1 MIKNST
7 QCYPNYL
14 KNTNFDTD
22 FLNSYII
29 MAEKYNKLFEEFPAV
44 STQQWM
50 DKVTADLKGA
60 DFNRRLVWKTNE
72 GIDVQPFYREEDLEK
87 LDYLNSLPGE
97 FPYTRG
103 NKKNTNEWLVRQ
115 SIQVNDFAQANKKA
129 LTYLMK
135 GVNSLAFVFTQCTE
149 LTVADLSVL
158 LNDISLQAVEVNFV
172 CHCRACKMA
181 DLFVAYV
188 KQGNYDPKTIRASI
202 EYDPFGKYALTG
214 KFKIDQAFAVGQA
227 AKMVTNTAEFTK
239 FRTLAVNGKNFSNA
253 GSSIVQELGYSL
265 AQGAEYLTTLTEQGL
280 DIDSVAK
287 KIKFNLSISAN
298 YFLEIAKL
306 RAGRLLWAQIVKAYG
321 PQWDCACKMIVHAE
335 TGSWNKTVYDP
346 YVNAL
351 RTQTEAMSASLGGVD
366 SMTVLPFNAIYEEA
380 TEFSDRIA
388 RNQQLLLKEEVNF
401 DKIADPGA
409 GSYYIEELTASIADQ
424 AWKLFLEVQDKGG
437 FLAALREGFIQ
448 TEIKKM
454 AAKRDMNIA
463 TRRENLLGTNQ
474 FPNFNEKIDQEMNP
488 SVFAPAD
495 LTSDEAEFET
505 LKPYRGAQAFEALRY
520 KTDVYARSNKRPLAF
535 MLTIGNLNMRKARA
549 QFACNFFAVAGFDVQ
564 DNNGF
569 ETIEEGWAAAQ
580 KAGAA
585 IVVLCSSDDE
595 YTELAP
601 AAFAA
606 ISGKVEFVVA
616 GAPANMDELK
626 AKGIVNY
633 INVKSNVLAELKAYQ
648 SKLGI

>member
-1 MIKNST
+1 
-7 QCYPNYL
+7 
-14 KNTNFDTD
+14 
-22 FLNSYII
+22 
-29 MAEKYNKLFEEFPAV
+29 MAEKYNKLFEEFPPV

-103 NKKNTNEWLVRQ
+103 NKRNTNEWLVRQ
-115 SIQVNDFAQANKKA
+115 SIQVNDLAGANKKA

-135 GVNSLAFVFTQCTE
+135 GVNSLAFVFNECTE
-149 LTVADLSVL
+149 LTVADLGIL
-158 LNDISLQAVEVNFV
+158 LNDICMEAVEVNFV
-172 CHCRACKMA
+172 CKCRACKMA
-181 DLFVAYV
+181 DLFIAYV
-188 KQGNYDPKTIRASI
+188 KQGNWDPKAIQASV

-227 AKMVTNTAEFTK
+227 AKMITSSAEFTK

-253 GSSIVQELGYSL
+253 GSSIVHELAYSL
-265 AQGAEYLTTLTEQGL
+265 AQGAEYLTVLTDDSTGSSTGL
-280 DIDSVAK
+280 EIDSVAK

-306 RAGRLLWAQIVKAYG
+306 RAGRMLWAQIVKAYS
-321 PQWDCACKMIVHAE
+321 PQWDCSCKMIVHAE
-335 TGSWNKTVYDP
+335 TGSWNKTIYDP

-366 SMTVLPFNAIYEEA
+366 SMTVLPFNAIYEDS

-424 AWKLFLEVQDKGG
+424 AWKMFLEVQEKGG

-448 TEIKKM
+448 GEIKKM

-474 FPNFNEKIDQEMNP
+474 FPNFNEKIDQQINS
-488 SVFAPAD
+488 SVFAPVD
-495 LTSDEAEFET
+495 LTSEEAEIET

-520 KTDVYARSNKRPLAF
+520 KTDVYARTNKRPLAF
-535 MLTIGNLNMRKARA
+535 MLTMGNLNMRKARA
-549 QFACNFFAVAGFDVQ
+549 QFACNFFAVAGFDVL

-569 ETIEEGWAAAQ
+569 ETVEEGWAAAQ

-585 IVVLCSSDDE
+585 IIVLCSSDDE

-601 AAFAA
+601 VTFDA
-606 ISGKVEFVVA
+606 INGKAIFVVA

-626 AKGIVNY
+626 AKGVANY
-633 INVKSNVLAELKAYQ
+633 INVKSNVLTELKAYQ
-648 SKLGI
+648 STLGI

>member
-1 MIKNST
+1 
-7 QCYPNYL
+7 
-14 KNTNFDTD
+14 
-22 FLNSYII
+22 
-29 MAEKYNKLFEEFPAV
+29 MAEKYNKLFNEFPPV

-97 FPYTRG
+97 FPFVRG
-103 NKKNTNEWLVRQ
+103 NKKNSNEWLVRQ
-115 SIQVNDFAQANKKA
+115 SIQVNDLEKKKKKA

-135 GVNSLAFVFTQCTE
+135 GVDSLAFVFIEATE
-149 LTVADLSVL
+149 LSVADLAVL
-158 LNDISLQAVEVNFV
+158 LNDIQLDAVEVNFAGNCCSRKV
-172 CHCRACKMA
+172 TEAFA
-181 DLFVAYV
+181 AFV
-188 KQGNYDPKTIRASI
+188 KQGNWDRKSIRASV
-202 EYDPFGKYALTG
+202 EYDPFGKYALYG
-214 KFKIDQAFAVGQA
+214 KFRKNQEHVVENAT
-227 AKMVTNTAEFTK
+227 KMIQSTAELSK
-239 FRTLAVNGKNFSNA
+239 FKTLAVNGKNFGNT
-253 GSSIVQELGYSL
+253 GSSIVQELAYSL
-265 AQGAEYLTTLTEQGL
+265 AQGAEYLTILTEQGL
-280 DIDSVAK
+280 TIDSVAK

-306 RAGRLLWAQIVKAYG
+306 RAARLLWAQIVKAYN
-321 PQWDCACKMIVHAE
+321 PECECSCKMTIHAE

-366 SMTVLPFNAIYEEA
+366 SMTILPFNAIYENS

-388 RNQQLLLKEEVNF
+388 RNQQLLLKEESNF
-401 DKIADPGA
+401 NKIADPGA

-424 AWKLFLEVQDKGG
+424 AWKMFLEVQDKGG
-437 FLAALREGFIQ
+437 FMAALREGFIQ
-448 TEIKKM
+448 AEIRKM

-474 FPNFNEKIDQEMNP
+474 FPNFNEKLDQEVNA
-488 SVFAPAD
+488 SVFAPVD
-495 LTSDEAEFET
+495 LSLEDAEFET

-520 KTDVYARSNKRPLAF
+520 KTDVYARTNKRPLAF
-535 MLTIGNLNMRKARA
+535 MMPIGNLNMRKARA
-549 QFACNFFAVAGFDVQ
+549 QFACNFFAVAGFDVL

-569 ETIEEGWAAAQ
+569 KTVEEGWKAAQ
-580 KAGAA
+580 EADAQ

-601 AAFAA
+601 AAFEVIA
-606 ISGKVEFVVA
+606 GKATFVVA

-626 AKGIVNY
+626 AKGVANY
-633 INVKSNVLAELKAYQ
+633 INVKSNLLAELKAYQ
-648 SKLGI
+648 STLGI

>member
-1 MIKNST
+1 
-7 QCYPNYL
+7 
-14 KNTNFDTD
+14 
-22 FLNSYII
+22 
-29 MAEKYNKLFEEFPAV
+29 MAEKYNKLFEEFPPV

-87 LDYLNSLPGE
+87 LGYLNSLPGE

-103 NKKNTNEWLVRQ
+103 NKKNNNEWLVRQ
-115 SIQVNDFAQANKKA
+115 SIPVNDFAEANKKA

-135 GVNSLAFVFTQCTE
+135 GVNSLAFVFDTRTE
-149 LTVADLSVL
+149 ITVADMAAL
-158 LNDISLQAVEVNFV
+158 LNDIRLDAIEVNFAGN
-172 CHCRACKMA
+172 CCSRR
-181 DLFVAYV
+181 VAEAFTEFV
-188 KQGNYDPKTIRASI
+188 KQGNWDLKSIRASV
-202 EYDPFGKYALTG
+202 EFDPFGKYALVG
-214 KFKIDQAFAVGQA
+214 KFKKGQEHVIENA
-227 AKMVTNTAEFTK
+227 AKMIQSTAELTR
-239 FRTLAVNGKNFSNA
+239 FRTLAVNGKNFPNA
-253 GSSIVQELGYSL
+253 GSSIVQELAYSL
-265 AQGAEYLTTLTEQGL
+265 AQGAEYLTVLTEQGVE
-280 DIDSVAK
+280 IDAVAK
-287 KIKFNLSISAN
+287 NIKFNLSISAN

-306 RAGRLLWAQIVKAYG
+306 RAGRMLWAQIVKAYD
-321 PQWDCACKMIVHAE
+321 PKCECSCKMIVHAE

-366 SMTVLPFNAIYEEA
+366 SMTVLPFDAIYEVS

-424 AWKLFLEVQDKGG
+424 AWKLFLEVQEKGG
-437 FLAALREGFIQ
+437 FLAALRAGFIQ
-448 TEIKKM
+448 SEIKKM
-454 AAKRDMNIA
+454 AAKRDLNIA

-474 FPNFNEKIDQEMNP
+474 FPNFNEKIDHVMNP
-488 SVFAPAD
+488 AVFAPVD
-495 LTSDEAEFET
+495 ITSEDAEIET

-520 KTDVYARSNKRPLAF
+520 KTDVYAKTNKRPLAF

-549 QFACNFFAVAGFDVQ
+549 QFACNFFAVAGFDVL

-569 ETIEEGWAAAQ
+569 TTVEEGWAAAQ
-580 KAGAA
+580 QAGAA
-585 IVVLCSSDDE
+585 IVVICSSDDE

-601 AAFAA
+601 AAFEVIEGKA
-606 ISGKVEFVVA
+606 IFVVA
-616 GAPANMDELK
+616 GAPANIDELK
-626 AKGIVNY
+626 AKGIANF
-633 INVKSNVLAELKAYQ
+633 ISVKSNLLSELKAYQ
-648 SKLGI
+648 STLGI